1 MKISFFVLLTFFSFF
16 SFFSFLSFN
25 EQSTKFDSS
34 INQLCDDSDS
44 LIENSN
50 SRYFDN
56 SYSINYESLYSFR
69 NGISQT
75 IPQRINILTP
85 DAQQWYQ
92 NLENIVKNSKQTWDP
107 DRFKDNFDAKI
118 VIKNNNF
125 LCTMNGKVRFTGD
138 YMDHILEKENMY
150 ISSLEVSL
158 NEGNILQN
166 RKFKLLIPRT
176 RQGENEIFM
185 TSIFQE
191 LGFLAPT
198 TFFVEIDFN
207 GDVNTYLFQEKINAE
222 FLQNNNMKEGPLLES
237 DAPPPYKWDNKSIDL
252 ARIVNETWLRQN
264 NINFQYGFKA
274 LEIYSK
280 LRIFHDQNNNSLM
293 DLNYERI
300 DNISASNLRQFF
312 LLNVALQ
319 NYHSLQVD
327 DRKYYIDPQNDL
339 IVPIYY
345 DGGSNFLNTK
355 NIKYQPFVYG
365 EYESYEE
372 IILDSNYLEEIPIL
386 KQKINQVDINKLINL
401 LKDRGLSQ
409 ENIAFIQNNLIE
421 ELLSRLEIIELVISN
436 NHLKKENSVLDYL
449 QKSEENLNLN
459 YIVFKDEENFK
470 ICSTDLMDCFI
481 TSLSYDE
488 QIKLLNG
495 RLKIDNKKAYYVS
508 KNLNSLY
515 SQNFINEIFRF
526 KENVYGID
534 IFSNHRINY
543 EINDKSR
550 LIKIKPQN
558 QSKYLISNSELDNVN
573 IVLNY
578 DELSKLDSENNFVE
592 ARYDNTFYTGC
603 LNIYD
608 SYIENVS
615 IKVTNSPCEDSVNVV
630 RSNGLINSLEI
641 NGSNFDSIDADFS
654 NILFVN
660 TLILDS
666 GNDCVDVS
674 MGEYSFNILNLENCY
689 DKGISIGES
698 SLVKIEEMS
707 VSNSYIG
714 LAVKDSSEVDINS
727 YELTDTE
734 YCYASYRKKE
744 EFGPSKLKIN
754 QMNCYDSKTFSQP
767 DSSIVVGNDN

>member
-1 MKISFFVLLTFFSFF
+1 MKISFFVLLTFFSLF
-16 SFFSFLSFN
+16 SLLSFS

-56 SYSINYESLYSFR
+56 SYSVNYESLYSFR

-92 NLENIVKNSKQTWDP
+92 NLESIVKNSKQTWDP

-138 YMDHILEKENMY
+138 YMDHILKKENMY

-198 TFFVEIDFN
+198 TFFVDVDFN
-207 GDVNTYLFQEKINAE
+207 GDINTYLFQEKINAE
-222 FLQNNNMKEGPLLES
+222 FLQNNNLKEGPLLES

-264 NINFQYGFKA
+264 DINFQYGFKA

-300 DNISASNLRQFF
+300 DTISASNLRQFF

-327 DRKYYIDPQNDL
+327 DRKYYIDPQNDS

-345 DGGSNFLNTK
+345 DGGSHFLNTK
-355 NIKYQPFVYG
+355 YLKYQPFIYG
-365 EYESYEE
+365 ENESYEE

-386 KQKINQVDINKLINL
+386 KQKINQIDLNKLINL

-409 ENIAFIQNNLIE
+409 ENIDFIQNNLIE

-436 NHLKKENSVLDYL
+436 NHIKKENSVLDYF

-459 YIVFKDEENFK
+459 YIVFKDENFK
-470 ICSTDLMDCFI
+470 ICSTDLIDCFN
-481 TSLSYDE
+481 TSLSHDD

-495 RLKIDNKKAYYVS
+495 RLKIDNKIVYYVS
-508 KNLNSLY
+508 ENLDSLY
-515 SQNFINEIFRF
+515 SQNSMNEIFKF
-526 KENVYGID
+526 KENIYGID
-534 IFSNHRINY
+534 IFSNQRINY
-543 EINDKSR
+543 ETNDKSR
-550 LIKIKPQN
+550 LIRIKPQN
-558 QSKYLISNSELDNVN
+558 QGKYLISNSELDNVN
-573 IVLNY
+573 IVLSY

-654 NILFVN
+654 NILFMN
-660 TLILDS
+660 TLILNS

-674 MGEYSFNILNLENCY
+674 MGEYS
-689 DKGISIGES
+689 
-698 SLVKIEEMS
+698 V
-707 VSNSYIG
+707 
-714 LAVKDSSEVDINS
+714 
-727 YELTDTE
+727 
-734 YCYASYRKKE
+734 
-744 EFGPSKLKIN
+744 
-754 QMNCYDSKTFSQP
+754 
-767 DSSIVVGNDN
+767 

>member
-1 MKISFFVLLTFFSFF
+1 MKISFFVLLTFFSLF
-16 SFFSFLSFN
+16 SLLSFS

-50 SRYFDN
+50 SRYFSN
-56 SYSINYESLYSFR
+56 SYSVNYESLYSFR

-75 IPQRINILTP
+75 IPRRINILTP

-92 NLENIVKNSKQTWDP
+92 NLESIVKNSKQTWDP

-138 YMDHILEKENMY
+138 YMDHVLKKENMY

-198 TFFVEIDFN
+198 TFFVDVDFN
-207 GDVNTYLFQEKINAE
+207 GDINTYLFQEKINAE
-222 FLQNNNMKEGPLLES
+222 FLQNNNLKEGPLLES
-237 DAPPPYKWDNKSIDL
+237 NAPPPYKWDEKSIDL

-264 NINFQYGFKA
+264 DINFQYGFKA

-293 DLNYERI
+293 DLNYERA
-300 DNISASNLRQFF
+300 DTISASNLRQFF

-327 DRKYYIDPQNDL
+327 DRKYYIDPQNDS

-345 DGGSNFLNTK
+345 DGGSHFLDTK
-355 NIKYQPFVYG
+355 YLKYQPFIYG
-365 EYESYEE
+365 ENESYEE
-372 IILDSNYLEEIPIL
+372 IILDSNYLKEIPIL
-386 KQKINQVDINKLINL
+386 KQKINQIDLDKLANL

-409 ENIAFIQNNLIE
+409 ENIDFIQNNLIG

-436 NHLKKENSVLDYL
+436 NHIKKENSVLDYF

-459 YIVFKDEENFK
+459 YIVFKDKENFK
-470 ICSTDLMDCFI
+470 ICSPDLIDCF
-481 TSLSYDE
+481 TTNLSYDD

-495 RLKIDNKKAYYVS
+495 RLKIDNKIVYYVS
-508 KNLNSLY
+508 ENLDSLY
-515 SQNFINEIFRF
+515 SQNSMNEIFKF
-526 KENVYGID
+526 KENIYGID
-534 IFSNHRINY
+534 IFSNQRINY
-543 EINDKSR
+543 ETNDKSR
-550 LIKIKPQN
+550 LIRIKPQN
-558 QSKYLISNSELDNVN
+558 QGKYLISNSELNNVT
-573 IVLNY
+573 IVLSY
-578 DELSKLDSENNFVE
+578 DQLSKLDSENNFDE
-592 ARYDNTFYTGC
+592 ARYDKTFYTGC

-608 SYIENVS
+608 SNIKNVS
-615 IKVTNSPCEDSVNVV
+615 IKVTNSPCEDSVNFV
-630 RSNGLINSLEI
+630 RTKGYINSIEI
-641 NGSNFDSIDADFS
+641 NGSQFDSIDADFS
-654 NILFVN
+654 EILFMN
-660 TLILDS
+660 TLILNS

-674 MGEYSFNILNLENCY
+674 KGEYKFEILNLQNCF

-698 SLVKIEEMS
+698 STVRIEEIS

-714 LAVKDSSEVDINS
+714 LAIKDSSEVDINF
-727 YELTDTE
+727 YKLTGTE

-754 QMNCYDSKTFSQP
+754 QVNCNDSKTFSQP
-767 DSSIVVGNDN
+767 DSFIVVSDDS

>member
-1 MKISFFVLLTFFSFF
+1 MKISFFVLLTFFFFF
-16 SFFSFLSFN
+16 SFFSLLSSN

-56 SYSINYESLYSFR
+56 SYSLNYESLYSFR
-69 NGISQT
+69 NGITKT

-85 DAQQWYQ
+85 DAQQWYR
-92 NLENIVKNSKQTWDP
+92 NLENIVNNSKQTWDP

-118 VIKNNNF
+118 ILKNNDF
-125 LCTMNGKVRFTGD
+125 LCTMNGRIRFTGD
-138 YMDHILEKENMY
+138 YMDHVLKKENMY

-166 RKFKLLIPRT
+166 RKFKLFIPRT

-222 FLQNNNMKEGPLLES
+222 FLQNNNLKEGPLLES
-237 DAPPPYKWDNKSIDL
+237 NAPPPYKWDDKSIDL
-252 ARIVNETWLRQN
+252 ARIVNETWLIQN
-264 NINFQYGFKA
+264 DINFQYGFKS

-300 DNISASNLRQFF
+300 DTISASNLRQFF

-319 NYHSLQVD
+319 NYHSLTVD
-327 DRKYYIDPQNDL
+327 DRKYYINPQNDS
-339 IVPIYY
+339 IVPIFY
-345 DGGSNFLNTK
+345 DGGSHFLNTK
-355 NIKYQPFVYG
+355 HINYQPFTYAENEDYG
-365 EYESYEE
+365 E
-372 IILDSNYLEEIPIL
+372 IILDINYLKEIPIL
-386 KQKINQVDINKLINL
+386 KQKINQIDLDKLANL

-409 ENIAFIQNNLIE
+409 ENIDFIQNNLIE
-421 ELLSRLEIIELVISN
+421 ELLSRLDKIELVISN
-436 NHLKKENSVLDYL
+436 NHIKKENSVLDYF

-459 YIVFKDEENFK
+459 YIVFKDKENFK
-470 ICSTDLMDCFI
+470 ICSPDLIDCF
-481 TSLSYDE
+481 TTNLSYDD

-495 RLKIDNKKAYYVS
+495 RLKIDDKIAFYVS
-508 KNLNSLY
+508 KNLDSLY
-515 SQNFINEIFRF
+515 SKNSMNEMFEF
-526 KENVYGID
+526 KENIYGID
-534 IFSNHRINY
+534 IFSNQKINY

-550 LIKIKPQN
+550 LIKIKPKN
-558 QSKYLISNSELDNVN
+558 QGKYLISNSELDNVT
-573 IVLNY
+573 IDLSY
-578 DELSKLDSENNFVE
+578 DELSKLDSENNFDE
-592 ARYDNTFYTGC
+592 ARYDKTFYTGC

-608 SYIENVS
+608 SNMKNVS
-615 IKVTNSPCEDSVNVV
+615 IKVTNSPCEDSVNFV
-630 RSNGLINSLEI
+630 RSKGYINSIEI
-641 NGSNFDSIDADFS
+641 NGSKFDSIDADFS
-654 NILFVN
+654 EILFMN
-660 TLILDS
+660 TLILNS

-674 MGEYSFNILNLENCY
+674 KGEYKFEILNLQNCF

-698 SLVKIEEMS
+698 STVRIEEMS

-714 LAVKDSSEVDINS
+714 LAIKDSSEVDINF
-727 YELTDTE
+727 YKLTGTE

-754 QMNCYDSKTFSQP
+754 QVNCNDSKTFSQP
-767 DSSIVVGNDN
+767 DSFIVVSDDS

>member
-1 MKISFFVLLTFFSFF
+1 MKISFFVLLTFLSFF
-16 SFFSFLSFN
+16 FFLSFN

-34 INQLCDDSDS
+34 INQLCDDSDA

-56 SYSINYESLYSFR
+56 SYSVNFKSLYSFR
-69 NGISQT
+69 NGISKT

-85 DAQQWYQ
+85 NAQRWYR
-92 NLENIVKNSKQTWDP
+92 NLESIAKQEIWDP
-107 DRFKDNFDAKI
+107 DRFKDNFDAKVI
-118 VIKNNNF
+118 IKNNDF

-138 YMDHILEKENMY
+138 YADHILKKENMY

-158 NEGNILQN
+158 NEGNILQS

-198 TFFVEIDFN
+198 TFFVEINFN
-207 GDVNTYLFQEKINAE
+207 GDINTYLFQEKINAE
-222 FLQNNNMKEGPLLES
+222 FLQNNNLKEGPLLES
-237 DAPPPYKWDNKSIDL
+237 DTPPPYEWDNKSIDL

-264 NINFQYGFKA
+264 DINFQYGFKA

-280 LRIFHDQNNNSLM
+280 LRIFHDQNNNSLL
-293 DLNYERI
+293 DLNYERT

-345 DGGSNFLNTK
+345 DGGSRFLNTK
-355 NIKYQPFVYG
+355 NLNYQPFTYG
-365 EYESYEE
+365 ENESYEE

-386 KQKINQVDINKLINL
+386 KQKINQVDVNKLVNL

-409 ENIAFIQNNLIE
+409 ENIDFIQNSLIE
-421 ELLSRLEIIELVISN
+421 ELLRRLDIIELVISN
-436 NHLKKENSVLDYL
+436 NHIKKENSVLDYF

-470 ICSTDLMDCFI
+470 ICSTDLIDCFN
-481 TSLSYDE
+481 TSLSQND
-488 QIKLLNG
+488 QIRLMNG

-508 KNLNSLY
+508 ENLDSLY
-515 SQNFINEIFRF
+515 YQNSINEMFKF
-526 KENVYGID
+526 KENIYGID
-534 IFSNHRINY
+534 IFSNQRINY

-550 LIKIKPQN
+550 FIKIKPQN
-558 QSKYLISNSELDNVN
+558 QSKYLISNFELDNVT
-573 IVLNY
+573 IVLSY
-578 DELSKLDSENNFVE
+578 DELSKLDSENNFDE
-592 ARYDNTFYTGC
+592 ARYDKTFYTGC

-608 SYIENVS
+608 SYMKNVS

-630 RSNGLINSLEI
+630 RSKGFINSLEI
-641 NGSNFDSIDADFS
+641 NGSKFDSIDADFS
-654 NILFVN
+654 EILFVN
-660 TLILDS
+660 TLILNS

-674 MGEYSFNILNLENCY
+674 KGEYTFEILNLQNCS

-714 LAVKDSSEVDINS
+714 LAVKDSSEVDINL
-727 YELTDTE
+727 YKLTGTE

-754 QMNCYDSKTFSQP
+754 QVNCYDSKTFSQS
-767 DSSIVVGNDN
+767 DSFIVVDNDS